1 MTDAEVLLPPSA
13 GESAWADRAV
23 EMVRMSIDR
32 DVYAALVRSA
42 GFDADHCASIVRKH
56 LLDRVSCD

>member
-1 MTDAEVLLPPSA
+1 
-13 GESAWADRAV
+13 
-23 EMVRMSIDR
+23 MVRMSIDR
-32 DVYAALVRSA
+32 DIYAALVRSA